1 MANVWMHNGFL
12 QVEGKKMS
20 KSLGNFVTIREL
32 LETEKF
38 GGRKWPGEV
47 LRLAMLMTHYREPID
62 FSVGRLEE
70 AEEKLRGWQRLAIT
84 APGGAH
90 DPDVSVVGEL
100 ADDLNFHRASVA
112 LDAIAR
118 KAGRGTETA
127 LACLAGTLDFLGF
140 SRDGRV
146 VADATA
152 SETTAIEAA
161 TQKRLA
167 ALAARDFA
175 LADTIRADLATQG
188 VQLMDSKDPATGER
202 RTRWEIKR

>member
-1 MANVWMHNGFL
+1 M
-12 QVEGKKMS
+12 
-20 KSLGNFVTIREL
+20 

-62 FSVGRLEE
+62 FSVARLEE
-70 AEEKLRGWQRLAIT
+70 AEEKLRGWQRLAAT
-84 APGGAH
+84 APKDGH
-90 DPDVSVVGEL
+90 EPDASVIAEL

-118 KAGRGTETA
+118 QAGRGADSA
-127 LACLAGTLDFLGF
+127 LACLAASLDFLGF
-140 SRDGRV
+140 SRNGLLEATSASAAAAV
-146 VADATA
+146 EASVA
-152 SETTAIEAA
+152 
-161 TQKRLA
+161 KRLA

-175 LADTIRADLATQG
+175 LADTIRADLAQQG
-188 VQLMDSKDPATGER
+188 LQLMDYKDPATGER